1 MVIYLDNCPS
11 NKSYLILWYL
21 DYITKNIPDIEI
33 VELYFMIPGYTKF
46 GPDQRFGIARQKYRV
61 CDIECM
67 KDVKEAI
74 ESSVINSECDGK

>member
-1 MVIYLDNCPS
+1 
-11 NKSYLILWYL
+11 
-21 DYITKNIPDIEI
+21 
-33 VELYFMIPGYTKF
+33 MIPGHTKF